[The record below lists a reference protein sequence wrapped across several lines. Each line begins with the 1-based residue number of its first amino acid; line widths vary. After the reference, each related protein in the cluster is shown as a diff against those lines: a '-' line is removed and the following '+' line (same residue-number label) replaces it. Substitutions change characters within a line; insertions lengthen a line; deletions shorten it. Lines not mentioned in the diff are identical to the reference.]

1 MTLDES
7 ITNVSRETG
16 AQGGV
21 VPHLALGVLA
31 TEAGTGVIAVI
42 VAACLVTGTVRVD
55 HTLRLAFSV
64 RVPEQP
70 RGTRA
75 LTLVSHLAGDGPG
88 TAGVGAAGVS
98 DYWLS

>member
-1 MTLDES
+1 M
-7 ITNVSRETG
+7 
-16 AQGGV
+16 

-31 TEAGTGVIAVI
+31 TQAGTGVIAVI

-75 LTLVSHLAGDGPG
+75 LTLVSHLARDGPG